1 MFNAL
6 KDQALQIDTKIK
18 TLRKQ
23 CTTFA
28 IGYVEKDES
37 KQYPVRKAIATA
49 RNDLRDCANDC
60 DSLVTQTDT
69 LFSLLTVAD
78 KAADEIY
85 DSVIKLYHEQGVKV
99 PPIELETIPV
109 GIPIHLLPVPEP
121 EAANRTPEEPKVE
134 ERAQEDGISESE
146 CDSEGSLPEIFITRP
161 PGEAGLEPETP
172 MIKSRKRRILLDTGD
187 ANVKEYIGHLRK
199 VLMDERVLINDII
212 ISHWHHDHVGGVD
225 DILEVIDNKGTGN
238 DTCNV
243 WKFPRTDAPE
253 PEVRNTTLKELKDG
267 QIFNTDGAT
276 LKVIHTPGHTTDHVV
291 LVMQEDNALFSAD
304 CILGE
309 GTTVFEDLYLYM
321 KSLETILNAKP
332 TVIYPGHGNIIDDPT
347 ERVTE
352 YINHRNHREKQIF
365 AVFEE
370 NPDKQYNEMDIVRT
384 VYKETPEQLWAAAA
398 YNVNHHLKKLTVEGK
413 LLECVDSEGGN
424 SWKYVKPASL

>member
-1 MFNAL
+1 MT
-6 KDQALQIDTKIK
+6 LQGTN
-18 TLRKQ
+18 TYL
-23 CTTFA
+23 
-28 IGYVEKDES
+28 IGS
-37 KQYPVRKAIATA
+37 
-49 RNDLRDCANDC
+49 
-60 DSLVTQTDT
+60 
-69 LFSLLTVAD
+69 
-78 KAADEIY
+78 
-85 DSVIKLYHEQGVKV
+85 G
-99 PPIELETIPV
+99 
-109 GIPIHLLPVPEP
+109 
-121 EAANRTPEEPKVE
+121 
-134 ERAQEDGISESE
+134 
-146 CDSEGSLPEIFITRP
+146 
-161 PGEAGLEPETP
+161 
-172 MIKSRKRRILLDTGD
+172 KRRILLDTGD
-187 ANVKEYIGHLRK
+187 ANVKEYIGHLQK

-225 DILEVIDNKGTGN
+225 DILEVIDNK

-243 WKFPRTDAPE
+243 WKFPRSDAPE
-253 PEVRNTTLKELKDG
+253 PEVKHATLKELKDG
-267 QIFNTDGAT
+267 QIFTIEGAT

-291 LVMQEDNALFSAD
+291 LVLQEDNSLFSAD

-321 KSLETILNAKP
+321 KSLETILNANP
-332 TVIYPGHGNIIDDPT
+332 TVIYPGHGNIINDPA

-365 AVFEE
+365 AVFEA

-424 SWKYVKPASL
+424 SWKYVPAPSL

>member
-6 KDQALQIDTKIK
+6 KDQAVEIDTKLK

-28 IGYVEKDES
+28 IGYIEKDES
-37 KQYPVRKAIATA
+37 KQHSVREAITA
-49 RNDLRDCANDC
+49 ARDELRECTADC
-60 DSLVTQTDT
+60 DSLVEQTQS
-69 LFSLLTVAD
+69 LFTLLTLAD

-99 PPIELETIPV
+99 PPIELENIPV
-109 GIPIHLLPVPEP
+109 GFPTHLLPVPEP
-121 EAANRTPEEPKVE
+121 DGTTEEEEAAAKDEEE
-134 ERAQEDGISESE
+134 QQQQQNSGSE
-146 CDSEGSLPEIFITRP
+146 CDSEGFISEIFITRP
-161 PGEAGLEPETP
+161 PGEEGLAPETP
-172 MIKSRKRRILLDTGD
+172 MIKRD
-187 ANVKEYIGHLRK
+187 ANVKEYIGHLQK

-212 ISHWHHDHVGGVD
+212 ISHWHHDHIGGVD
-225 DILEVIDNKGTGN
+225 DILEVIDNK

-243 WKFPRTDAPE
+243 WKFPRADAPE
-253 PEVRNTTLKELKDG
+253 PELRSAKLKELKDG
-267 QIFNTDGAT
+267 QTFTTEGAT

-291 LVMQEDNALFSAD
+291 LVMQEDNSLFSAD

-309 GTTVFEDLYLYM
+309 GTTVFEDLYQYM

-332 TVIYPGHGNIIDDPT
+332 TVIYPGHGNIINDPT

-365 AVFEE
+365 AVFEA
-370 NPDKQYNEMDIVRT
+370 NPDKQYSEMDIVRT

-398 YNVNHHLKKLTVEGK
+398 YNVNHHLKKLTTEGK
-413 LLECVDSEGGN
+413 LLECVDQEGGN
-424 SWKYVKPASL
+424 SWKYVPAASL